1 MTILHDS
8 RRQIVLIVSPTHAE
22 GELITSAVRSQLKQ
36 EGMLAAEEREF
47 VRLVPKQWTAA
58 EKGNLKQYLGDEIL
72 LFHHNTS
79 TFKAG
84 QRVSAHEAM
93 ANLAEAK
100 PEHFSVYDAE
110 CIGLSVGDTIRLTG
124 GGKRSMVAI
133 NSIME
138 PPIKSP
144 VLRKRVTSYFPI
156 GGLLLRTLAN

>member
-1 MTILHDS
+1 MFASCRSNGRLP
-8 RRQIVLIVSPTHAE
+8 RR
-22 GELITSAVRSQLKQ
+22 
-36 EGMLAAEEREF
+36 
-47 VRLVPKQWTAA
+47 
-58 EKGNLKQYLGDEIL
+58 GNLKQYLGDEIL

-124 GGKRSMVAI
+124 GGKTIDGRHKLNNGATYQVAGFTEEGGI
-133 NSIME
+133 
-138 PPIKSP
+138 
-144 VLRKRVTSYFPI
+144 VLSNRWVIAKDFGQLTHDM
-156 GGLLLRTLAN
+156 